1 MSSSEH
7 DEAAERLDGAQRE
20 SGGLDPRTGKDRA
33 RDSHLLDLQMQARYH
48 RDRHRLYAARVGGS
62 RPTSL
67 SKLEDLRRVREL
79 AEGSL
84 RRVEADQTWR
94 TSESSGAE
102 EPRS

>member
-1 MSSSEH
+1 MTSRPTT
-7 DEAAERLDGAQRE
+7 ERPVSGE
-20 SGGLDPRTGKDRA
+20 SGVSHERFGEARA

-67 SKLEDLRRVREL
+67 SKLEELRRTREL

-84 RRVEADQTWR
+84 RR
-94 TSESSGAE
+94 AE
-102 EPRS
+102 GDRPRRRRMTET

>member
-1 MSSSEH
+1 MPSTEH
-7 DEAAERLDGAQRE
+7 DRAVERLNGARRE
-20 SGGLDPRTGKDRA
+20 PA

-67 SKLEDLRRVREL
+67 SKLEDLRRVRER

-84 RRVEADQTWR
+84 RRA
-94 TSESSGAE
+94 ESA
-102 EPRS
+102 